1 MVVSADCYCF
11 TDQPHSKPPNM
22 YFAPNWAISS
32 EVDPQRVRFQ
42 TFLLI
47 ILSHFCLACNYDI
60 LEQEWVTALYIPK
73 SAPPRG
79 GVWGKE
85 AWMRWSVVAKI
96 LNRLPVRIHHQC
108 FQRKLASFWLVKLT
122 LFWGRDVREGFKKSK
137 WKFLMPFAIRG
148 GVSRGSR
155 LPLSYFEKWF
165 F

>member
-32 EVDPQRVRFQ
+32 EVDPQRVRFPI
-42 TFLLI
+42 FLLI
-47 ILSHFCLACNYDI
+47 IFSHFCFACNYEI
-60 LEQEWVTALYIPK
+60 LETRMSYSSLYPK
-73 SAPPRG
+73 ISSSKG
-79 GVWGKE
+79 SLWGKE

-137 WKFLMPFAIRG
+137 WKFLMEFAIRG
-148 GVSRGSR
+148 GGSR